1 MAGVYLSYPFCAQK
15 CTYCNF
21 ASGVFPRDLEAR
33 YLEALKAE
41 LSPIH
46 WPWIPETVYLGG
58 GTPSRMAPEALT
70 SILDLI
76 PGKPWPEGTMEAA
89 PGGITP
95 ALVNAWCAAGI
106 NRVSLGVQSFDARE
120 LARTGR
126 KHDAE
131 TVAAEIAALRSAG
144 LDNLNLDLIAGLPC
158 QTLQSWTASLDWIE
172 RLEAPH
178 VSVYMLEVDEDSR
191 LGAEVVRLSG
201 LQPATGTSVPAPRYS
216 AADVPTEDAIADFYE
231 LAVERLAAMG
241 IYRYEISNFARPGF
255 ESRHNLKY
263 WRREPYLG
271 FGADA
276 HSFDGKT
283 RWQNAET
290 ARQYVERFANG
301 LSSIVERTPA
311 DSAEAFFLGL
321 RLDSGVDAD
330 WSPYS
335 DAVERLARQ
344 GLLQAQGCHLRLTPR
359 GVLLSNEVFA
369 EFI

>member
-1 MAGVYLSYPFCAQK
+1 
-15 CTYCNF
+15 
-21 ASGVFPRDLEAR
+21 
-33 YLEALKAE
+33 
-41 LSPIH
+41 
-46 WPWIPETVYLGG
+46 
-58 GTPSRMAPEALT
+58 
-70 SILDLI
+70 
-76 PGKPWPEGTMEAA
+76 
-89 PGGITP
+89 
-95 ALVNAWCAAGI
+95 
-106 NRVSLGVQSFDARE
+106 
-120 LARTGR
+120 
-126 KHDAE
+126 
-131 TVAAEIAALRSAG
+131 
-144 LDNLNLDLIAGLPC
+144 
-158 QTLQSWTASLDWIE
+158 
-172 RLEAPH
+172 
-178 VSVYMLEVDEDSR
+178 MLEVDEDSR
-191 LGAEVVRLSG
+191 LGAEVLAFG
-201 LQPATGTSVPAPRYS
+201 KRYS
-216 AADVPTEDAIADFYE
+216 APEVPTEDAIADFYE

-241 IYRYEISNFARPGF
+241 IRRYEISNFARPGF

-290 ARQYVERFANG
+290 AREYVERFANG
-301 LSSIVERTPA
+301 LSAIVERTPA

-321 RLDSGVDAD
+321 RLDSGVNAD